1 MAQPPYGVPPGG
13 YGAAR
18 PAAAKKSNALLW
30 LGLGCAVLAFLGLV
44 GGVAAWFFWTRST
57 ALGSGPAGE
66 AQSTDSLEACDR
78 AMACCK
84 AVVQKSSGD
93 PTALAACDS
102 LANVPASACE
112 QALATYQKSASL
124 LGISCE

>member
-1 MAQPPYGVPPGG
+1 
-13 YGAAR
+13 
-18 PAAAKKSNALLW
+18 
-30 LGLGCAVLAFLGLV
+30 
-44 GGVAAWFFWTRST
+44 
-57 ALGSGPAGE
+57 
-66 AQSTDSLEACDR
+66 
-78 AMACCK
+78 MACCK

-124 LGISCE
+124 LSISCE